1 MSSAAAAEEEDD
13 RVTPLPRTGSMYDHV
28 ETLSAH
34 NLDAHTTGAGGG
46 GRGTAAAGGT
56 RRGRRFS
63 AIDLHPED
71 HPDNEEMMRRRRS
84 VRVLRQFAH
93 DDHEAGWLY
102 KSFHHPVKGRE
113 NYRKGELAAI
123 KIQAIFRGRR
133 GRNKFLA
140 MYENKNAL
148 FCTCVCVCVCVC

>member
-1 MSSAAAAEEEDD
+1 MAAAMAVEDD
-13 RVTPLPRTGSMYDHV
+13 DLPTLPRTGSMYDHV

-34 NLDAHTTGAGGG
+34 NIDAHTVGCGDAGQD
-46 GRGTAAAGGT
+46 
-56 RRGRRFS
+56 RRFS
-63 AIDLHPED
+63 AIELHPED
-71 HPDNEEMMRRRRS
+71 HPDNDELMQQRRS

-113 NYRKGELAAI
+113 NYRKGEMAAI

-148 FCTCVCVCVCVC
+148 FCTCVCFLPHVPALDSALSCTP